1 MDKIYSR
8 KKIRIKKIERKE
20 KLKLFVLA
28 LVLIILLGIIIYF
41 KAAYPIFISSCK
53 NAASSMAV
61 NTVNEEVAKV
71 IQTYTYEDIVEVEKD
86 ANGKIATIQ
95 ARFTQINDIVSQIT
109 ENIQERIDQ
118 SDTQKVYINLGKVSG
133 VSFLSYIGPTFEIEM
148 ERAGDINSKVKSEFE
163 SVGINQTLHRINLEL
178 ECKMSI
184 LTPFGSVAEEMTT
197 TVILAETVIVGE
209 VPTTFLNSEGII
221 K

>member
-20 KLKLFVLA
+20 KLKLFLLA

-86 ANGKIATIQ
+86 VNGKIATIQ

-133 VSFLSYIGPTFEIEM
+133 VSFLSCIGPTFEIEM

>member
-86 ANGKIATIQ
+86 VNGKIATIQ

-209 VPTTFLNSEGII
+209 VPTTFLNSGGII

>member
-86 ANGKIATIQ
+86 VNGKIATIQ

>member
-20 KLKLFVLA
+20 KLKLFLLA

-86 ANGKIATIQ
+86 VNGKIATIQ